1 MKLSR
6 AELIVIR
13 QSKAEILASE
23 ASELISDLTCTDD
36 QQLCNVRRA
45 IELMRIVKQS
55 QPTAETKKILKK
67 FEDVETICEFLAIH
81 LEQATSSHE
90 VGATHGFLALM
101 MLLRRL
107 SLPLR
112 DTGSQTKRYN
122 RVLSMRAA
130 LSRQSSQPRA
140 PGELSADLRIIAGLA
155 RAYHTPR
162 PVWWNPTVD
171 AFLDGRLREHLRE
184 VQVQQR
190 TVQTVNFREQT

>member
-1 MKLSR
+1 MKLSK

-23 ASELISDLTCTDD
+23 ASELISDLTGTD
-36 QQLCNVRRA
+36 QRQLTNVRRA
-45 IELMRIVKQS
+45 IEHMKIVKQS
-55 QPTAETKKILKK
+55 QPTAATKKVLKK
-67 FEDVETICEFLAIH
+67 FEDVETICEFLANH

-107 SLPLR
+107 GSTLR
-112 DTGSQTKRYN
+112 EVGPQTKRYN
-122 RVLSMRAA
+122 RVLNMRAA
-130 LSRQSSQPRA
+130 LSRQSSQRRA
-140 PGELSADLRIIAGLA
+140 PGELSADLQIIAGLA

-184 VQVQQR
+184 VQVRQR

>member
-1 MKLSR
+1 MKLSK

-23 ASELISDLTCTDD
+23 ASELICDVTGTDD
-36 QQLCNVRRA
+36 QQLSNVRRA
-45 IELMRIVKQS
+45 IELMRIVKHS
-55 QPTAETKKILKK
+55 QPTTAIKKAREK
-67 FEDVETICEFLAIH
+67 FEDVETICEFLASH

-90 VGATHGFLALM
+90 VGATHGFLATM
-101 MLLRRL
+101 MLVRRL
-107 SLPLR
+107 SLTLR
-112 DTGSQTKRYN
+112 EVGPQTKRYN

-130 LSRQSSQPRA
+130 LSRQSSQRRA
-140 PGELSADLRIIAGLA
+140 PGELSADLQIIAGLA

-162 PVWWNPTVD
+162 PLWWNPTVD

-184 VQVQQR
+184 VRVRQR

>member
-55 QPTAETKKILKK
+55 QPTAATKKIMKK
-67 FEDVETICEFLAIH
+67 FEDVETICEFLANH
-81 LEQATSSHE
+81 LEQATSRHE
-90 VGATHGFLALM
+90 VGTTHAFFAIL
-101 MLLRRL
+101 MLLPRL
-107 SLPLR
+107 GLTLR
-112 DTGSQTKRYN
+112 ETGPQTKRYN

-130 LSRQSSQPRA
+130 LSRQSSQRRA
-140 PGELSADLRIIAGLA
+140 PGELSADLRIIAGLVQE
-155 RAYHTPR
+155 YHTPR
-162 PVWWNPTVD
+162 PVWWNPAVD
-171 AFLDGRLREHLRE
+171 AFLDGQLREHLRE
-184 VQVQQR
+184 VQVRQR
-190 TVQTVNFREQT
+190 TVRTVNFREQT

>member
-1 MKLSR
+1 MKFNR
-6 AELIVIR
+6 AELTAIR

-23 ASELISDLTCTDD
+23 ASQLISDLTGTD
-36 QQLCNVRRA
+36 QRQLISVRRA

-55 QPTAETKKILKK
+55 QPTAATKRILKE
-67 FEDVETICEFLAIH
+67 FEDIETICECLANH

-90 VGATHGFLALM
+90 VGVTHGFLALM

-107 SLPLR
+107 GSTLR
-112 DTGSQTKRYN
+112 EVGPQTKRYN

-130 LSRQSSQPRA
+130 LSRQSSRRRA
-140 PGELSADLRIIAGLA
+140 PGELSADLQIIAGLV
-155 RAYHTPR
+155 RLYHTPR